1 MNLCPDP
8 QNGGRHSSAATTIS
22 TLFFGAFDRARTRK
36 VSDAPP
42 IDEKWVE
49 PSQIGRIL
57 DATTIKNI
65 SIKLWKEFNFN
76 N

>member
-1 MNLCPDP
+1 MTLAAKSEEPTARKRAR
-8 QNGGRHSSAATTIS
+8 RHP
-22 TLFFGAFDRARTRK
+22 LFITPLDRAQAK
-36 VSDAPP
+36 VCFYGPP
-42 IDEKWVE
+42 IDGNWVE
-49 PSQIGRIL
+49 ASQIGRIL